1 MFGGELHITGQVDVW
16 SCGVVLYALLCGNLP
31 FALENEAEL
40 RQRIIVSRHI
50 SNYSRTILTTPFC
63 FSTIWCLF
71 LSYHH
76 IINFVRSMSLPSLIC
91 LFQLIIG

>member
-16 SCGVVLYALLCGNLP
+16 SCGVVFYALLCGNLP

-50 SNYSRTILTTPFC
+50 SNYLRTILTTPSVLVPFGVY
-63 FSTIWCLF
+63 FFHTITL
-71 LSYHH
+71 
-76 IINFVRSMSLPSLIC
+76 
-91 LFQLIIG
+91 